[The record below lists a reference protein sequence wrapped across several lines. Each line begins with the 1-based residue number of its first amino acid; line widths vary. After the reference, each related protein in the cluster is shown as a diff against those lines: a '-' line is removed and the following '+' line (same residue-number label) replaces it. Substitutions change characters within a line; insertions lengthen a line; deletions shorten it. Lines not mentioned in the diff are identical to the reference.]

1 MMRRRCGI
9 AASCEV
15 FGDTP
20 KPPRATVGGVC
31 VFGHSFL
38 RAVAQKHCRSS
49 CKNQAQSFIR
59 MKLSGELGFSC
70 GRGFFL
76 GRTDMLCGF
85 SAAPLPGTAFPTL
98 LYELQKK
105 PLQALSEYHA
115 EHHEADESYRRSV
128 NIDVDEH
135 VAKIRDLWHNA
146 LA

>member
-1 MMRRRCGI
+1 
-9 AASCEV
+9 
-15 FGDTP
+15 
-20 KPPRATVGGVC
+20 
-31 VFGHSFL
+31 
-38 RAVAQKHCRSS
+38 
-49 CKNQAQSFIR
+49 

-85 SAAPLPGTAFPTL
+85 SAAPLPRTAFRTL

-115 EHHEADESYRRSV
+115 EHHKADESYRRSV
-128 NIDVDEH
+128 NIDVDKH